1 MKGDYR
7 GLFVGEQQT
16 FGFEFLSFFILY
28 NSLSHNLSFF
38 AREKESFLL
47 YPPRFSL
54 TQSIPSQGTP
64 AAFV

>member
-28 NSLSHNLSFF
+28 ISLSYDLSFF
-38 AREKESFLL
+38 ARERERKREFSF
-47 YPPRFSL
+47 YAL
-54 TQSIPSQGTP
+54 TTL
-64 AAFV
+64 